1 MMGRSM
7 SFVMKMKFGTFMP
20 QSSDTSLLAA
30 VKDEKNISLLYCSTT
45 RQEVPF
51 CTSCVVR
58 KCKHYRQLLHFNS
71 QAQENVEETEDDD
84 FDYHDKEEEEFGPED
99 HYKQEL
105 SQHNHGLDYRYND
118 LKIKYPFKD
127 DEDIQSV

>member
-1 MMGRSM
+1 MIIGDWRQFWEPTTSINDG
-7 SFVMKMKFGTFMP
+7 SFNVICNEDDKFGTFMP

-58 KCKHYRQLLHFNS
+58 KCKHYRQLVY
-71 QAQENVEETEDDD
+71 QPRGPG
-84 FDYHDKEEEEFGPED
+84 FDSWHVLFRVSYFF
-99 HYKQEL
+99 Y
-105 SQHNHGLDYRYND
+105 
-118 LKIKYPFKD
+118 FKL
-127 DEDIQSV
+127 